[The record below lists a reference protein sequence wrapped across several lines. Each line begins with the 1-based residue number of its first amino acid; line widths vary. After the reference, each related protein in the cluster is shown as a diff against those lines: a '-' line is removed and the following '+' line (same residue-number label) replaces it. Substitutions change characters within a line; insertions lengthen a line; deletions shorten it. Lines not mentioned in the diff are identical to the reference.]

1 MACQYWY
8 DGKFRTEEEF
18 KQILENGLLD
28 ELLSKNN
35 INLKDKFEIS
45 QEKLASFNKQTI
57 QKSPVT
63 VRILQKIQRNL
74 NNGRQPGQPE
84 IALKQN
90 PQTLL
95 QRIGQPFKLV
105 IKVNGELY
113 TGQGTE
119 NQKIKEDLLNS
130 ELGIKVKENLTEGI
144 PYMLVPS
151 AYGLYPVRL
160 FNNLVKNTGI
170 INALGTE
177 LDNLRKETNVD
188 KIKEIRKRIESNFY
202 RITVEFKN
210 NKYIVS
216 KYSPEIAE
224 NITATYDNYPDVV
237 EFLGEQIFRVDYLKI
252 NKEDYNTF
260 ISSVGGVKTDLFA
273 ENGNLFN
280 SSSFVLEAY
289 KLSPAEKQAINNIL
303 TVKIPDTT
311 ASKTTGNSPVTNT
324 ADKTDE
330 NPIFNT
336 PIDELNESLNDPK
349 TIAKQA
355 EINKTPVS
363 TDAKAEIIQTNE
375 PNIQTVGNV
384 TFGTANKQGQTDGN
398 EDAVYVDTQNGIF
411 ILADGMGGEG
421 MITLSPAQASKVVI
435 NKLLGKQEKILTDLV
450 YEEYLKNPNISSE
463 DVVKFLISK
472 GFSKPNTIFITPML
486 NAFKTKGDL
495 SIKKGFRSG
504 ATALKAVKTGDNTY
518 TIEKVGDTVFF
529 VVDKNGKVIKQH
541 GLSDVATTSGY
552 MFSIKDGKPFISTPK
567 TDNFTITLNEGE
579 TLVLATDFIETD
591 KAIQDFINSD
601 FGKKLDFAKFQKEN
615 KADDSTFITIKYD
628 AELAALEGTS
638 TTKPKTSIIT
648 AAAEEYLTQTAES
661 EVEETVDNILG
672 IPSGQT
678 LEDLM
683 AVSGDII
690 ANEEDV
696 PTGLFDDVDE
706 FGDDADSFQDD
717 NIRTKLAEP
726 RDTPEEIKLDKEKAV
741 EYLKKV
747 FGENYTRRKNK
758 TEKTDRVKGNVR
770 MFRDFENLKNYLPKE
785 TWEMLVEAR
794 RQGKVLHGLFTEA
807 AMYLWENTEEGTTY
821 HEAFHVVF
829 NLALPLKT
837 RMQLINE
844 AYEKYKDELPLE
856 TIVKNGKEYKQLP
869 NYKTVEELLADKFVD
884 FTIAAKEL
892 EGKQKSYGYLDFRS
906 EVQKS
911 MVTPLDILVGIT
923 KGTVKSKDAIAKQF
937 VGMYKMLKGFY
948 TKNSP
953 NIDDLFENINLGTY
967 ANKIKFKNTSF
978 KARTSLKDAENIY
991 RYENPIEREHAFTYL
1006 KRSMEKILDNER
1018 SKIDPENI
1026 MSEAEIINKI
1036 GVDKFYSLLLTR
1048 LAGTIAKTQSTKPDI
1063 AKRLYKLYQIL
1074 TEGGSKSTKIKE
1086 GDTTFYAFTGNTI
1099 LLELF
1104 NNSLRERNIY
1114 ITLENKAKNYNGISK
1129 TREEENTTIFDDLN
1143 EGTTTEE
1150 QSYDKSYITV
1160 NARESL
1166 SHQLKNLL
1174 SRLPK
1179 YKSNRKNASKVINS
1193 LGVEEYEKANVVYSY
1208 LISKL
1213 SNSYTMKDMMD
1224 KLKELNRPYIKD
1236 ILAAI
1241 DQNPKLATDFWV
1253 AMGQKNYAT
1262 FMTIQEDNGVMKVFR
1277 SNRRTLD
1284 SMIRDVLISEFLDP
1298 SNKIFVTD
1306 GKYNPEIINLEEANK
1321 FYQDVAAMRT
1331 ASQNSGL
1338 WQTPGKKEELFKDIE
1353 KVLSDYNISI
1363 TEDQLH
1369 NIWIPRGETG
1379 NWRNIGQF
1387 LTAVENI
1394 AIALTQ
1400 NSNPFTFLKP
1410 SSDEVIGTNLRDK
1423 ENAKSLV
1430 EKLANIL
1437 QPAAEKEVV
1446 SSFRNIDDETV
1457 HNLIASGF
1465 INKHFETYK
1474 DSDKLNA
1481 YLEKIGADQLMSE
1494 MPFIKDLQDTT
1505 NDLQKDLDVVILDGF
1520 TRKGKRKSAG
1530 YTDMSDIELET
1541 SNLAMYSNS
1550 NARESA
1556 YYKLPIPAD
1565 KSTLPYIKA
1574 KKYTREEVVDKL
1586 TDVAALE
1593 FNRIITNKK
1602 LNKSS
1607 LLRLIP
1613 NYFKNSTEFKILG
1626 FLNGKVSTTAAF
1638 NRNEVRAII
1647 DEFLSYDV
1655 NTNGFLAKQ
1664 IEKYKD
1670 AGIITGIN
1678 EATGEFSFVERF
1690 IDTNIKKDDRT
1701 TFFKDYLVNT
1711 YYMNTQ
1717 LSTLL
1722 AGDPSFY
1729 KNLGDI
1735 QKRFAQVVSPGTY
1748 GDTSN
1753 LPTYYKAIIL
1763 NDSIQPTEKQT
1774 ADHILSIINS
1784 STNLTPQ
1791 EKKELSA
1798 FWTAKTEKSDGNNE
1812 TDGATYIH
1820 PNRRKEQLESLN
1832 RWTPEHEQAHQRI
1845 LAGKETIEDLMLINP
1860 PFKPEKPFIYTQITV
1875 AGKQTPIQIKNA
1887 ETVLT
1892 RSFAETS
1899 PELMAL
1905 YNDME
1910 AGKFTAAM
1918 FESAVKVG
1926 GVGNSVNA
1934 KGKVRFGEYNLKD
1947 GKYVLSDNTFIHEL
1961 PTEDWRLQQETP
1973 SHYIDERAG
1982 FGTQIKQLIL
1992 GDLALDGDYNLLGKT
2007 YKGRDIARIYQ
2018 NTIVQDLKESYKDVE
2033 KIFLDSDN
2041 KLDWPKITAE
2051 LRREVIARE
2060 LGQDYLDAIQ
2070 AIPVLANGEQI
2081 GYETKMPLYHPMLLY
2096 TVESLMN
2103 SIFRNRI
2110 TKQKIKGGNLINTTS
2125 FGVSSELQ
2133 MITDP
2138 VTGTI
2143 TYQALL
2149 PHSSKKYFPLTPDG
2163 KVDIEFIKEK
2173 APDLLRIIGYRIP
2186 TEDKY
2191 SMFNIEIVGFT
2202 PPSMGGTV
2210 ILPREITTIAG
2221 LDFDIDKLYFMARE
2235 FYVNSKGIP
2244 KVIEYV
2250 KKPSNREEAL
2260 SYAENIYSS
2269 FKDLKRFL
2277 ELYVKDKQTIE
2288 KILDSR
2294 RQATEAQIN
2303 NEKTSKEIEQI
2314 KQDISKAKE
2323 VRDEIKKLKTDLA
2336 DNYLYKQ
2343 QQEIID
2349 DLYEYF
2355 NEEVASFDLT
2365 KGNILKLSKPN
2376 LELIADIL
2384 ESKEFNATEYSTK
2397 KSRDNL
2403 KIDIIQSILSNKNTA
2418 TAILNP
2424 GNFESLKDRA
2434 AKIRL
2439 LKAGKIE
2446 EARLKG
2452 DALRQAAEKLD
2463 VTQDL
2468 DFNYPSTQLELFN
2481 RNMMGKKLIGIF
2493 ANHNVHHAKAQYTN
2507 LRLKN
2512 PLKVNGKNYQAL
2524 NNAYVDG
2531 KRISRILATDLAAV
2545 VDNAKDPIASFLN
2558 MNTYTANTIAL
2569 LERLGIDEDT
2579 VFAFVNQPSIIALS
2593 KLYYINKGSMSE
2605 KNMMAEIRKRW
2616 TAAAKKRYG
2625 GELTTAWDS
2634 TLNLEDLEKNI
2645 TPQNTKE
2652 YYEFQLQMLNAFDA
2666 INKIA
2671 LELNEG
2677 IAASKID
2684 VTGLGINSSA
2694 NFVLIQKQQAIYDK
2708 ISSGDNLIEGLDEM
2722 LETKSNQLMN
2732 PASNLYGIIKPI
2744 NIMNQIFPSIGVYN
2758 ENNKKLI
2765 YSVLGNIKRII
2776 GNNKLRSGLTE
2787 KEAKM
2792 VDTQFLDFISSAF
2805 PFFNYSQAKDIL
2817 QKVPERLQAF
2827 KKSLPADSPL
2837 KDFVDQLYIKEAD
2850 NTFKLKRIEFYNTG
2864 KTPAEIEAIKY
2875 LWERMIKD
2883 SDLDV
2888 KTLGLDL
2895 IKYTYFAQGFGFSPY
2910 SFAKLIPLEFWTDK
2924 FQRENN
2930 ILSKEGTTFNRFL
2943 RSFLDSNTIAP
2954 RKSNVPNE
2962 KLIAD
2967 EGTITD
2973 RFIDQFI
2980 KNNAG
2985 KETFVP
2991 TIEIGKYLDKN
3002 QEKELL
3008 TDEDRET
3015 AIVKLAR
3022 EKGSVKTSKGAI
3034 VMLINSNKE
3043 YFPFGENNP
3052 PVPYIKETN
3061 KKGEVKLYKYV
3072 ERRFQN
3078 PLEYGTFSAPD
3089 VVVYQPV
3096 NTSGYTNF
3104 ILEYDYYNDI
3114 TKPVVIDIAFD
3125 YNDAVKGAPK
3135 KLGDQMLA
3143 VENAIIESAP
3153 DLMDL
3158 MAIEGAMEFMP
3169 TTVAPVKK
3177 DPNDPKTDKGDI
3189 LGLSGM
3195 PSLPVDIEEIT
3206 KNVESIKTEKENPF
3220 GVILDPNEMPSQN
3233 LADLMSGAAAQ
3244 QQGSV
3249 TNNWEDYRKAMNDL
3263 MKINKEGAIELGLL
3277 SQEEFLSLSE
3287 KEQKA
3292 AIWQAKNC
3300 Y

>member
-160 FNNLVKNTGI
+160 FNNLVKNTSI

-177 LDNLRKETNVD
+177 LDNLRNETNVD

-224 NITATYDNYPDVV
+224 NITATYDNYADVV
-237 EFLGEQIFRVDYLKI
+237 EFLGEQVFRVDYLKI

-260 ISSVGGVKTDLFA
+260 ISNAGAVTTDLFA
-273 ENGNLFN
+273 EDGNLFN

-311 ASKTTGNSPVTNT
+311 ASKTTGNSPITNT
-324 ADKTDE
+324 ANKTDE

-336 PIDELNESLNDPK
+336 PIDELNESLNDPNIIVK
-349 TIAKQA
+349 YFTSKNFPKDSSHKIRVIAKVVDSKGKPTLEIQSIKQVIQGKDAEIVFTSHTTSSTVGQEAINNFFNDSDVKKKQA
-355 EINKTPVS
+355 ELEGITVSATPVS
-363 TDAKAEIIQTNE
+363 DI
-375 PNIQTVGNV
+375 
-384 TFGTANKQGQTDGN
+384 
-398 EDAVYVDTQNGIF
+398 
-411 ILADGMGGEG
+411 
-421 MITLSPAQASKVVI
+421 
-435 NKLLGKQEKILTDLV
+435 
-450 YEEYLKNPNISSE
+450 
-463 DVVKFLISK
+463 
-472 GFSKPNTIFITPML
+472 
-486 NAFKTKGDL
+486 
-495 SIKKGFRSG
+495 
-504 ATALKAVKTGDNTY
+504 
-518 TIEKVGDTVFF
+518 
-529 VVDKNGKVIKQH
+529 
-541 GLSDVATTSGY
+541 
-552 MFSIKDGKPFISTPK
+552 
-567 TDNFTITLNEGE
+567 
-579 TLVLATDFIETD
+579 
-591 KAIQDFINSD
+591 
-601 FGKKLDFAKFQKEN
+601 
-615 KADDSTFITIKYD
+615 
-628 AELAALEGTS
+628 EGTS

-1018 SKIDPENI
+1018 SKIDPDSI

-1104 NNSLRERNIY
+1104 NNTLKERNIY
-1114 ITLENKAKNYNGISK
+1114 ITLNNEAKNYNGISK

-1321 FYQDVAAMRT
+1321 FYQDVAAMRN

-1338 WQTPGKKEELFKDIE
+1338 WQTPGFKDKLFKDIE
-1353 KVLSDYNISI
+1353 KVLSDYNISV

-1457 HNLIASGF
+1457 YNLIASGF
-1465 INKHFETYK
+1465 INKQFETYK

-1505 NDLQKDLDVVILDGF
+1505 NNLQQDLDVVILDGF

-1565 KSTLPYIKA
+1565 KSTLPYVKA

-1791 EKKELSA
+1791 EKKELSV

-1875 AGKQTPIQIKNA
+1875 AGKQIPIQIKNA

-1910 AGKFTAAM
+1910 AGKFTVAM

-1947 GKYVLSDNTFIHEL
+1947 GKYVLSDNTYIYEL

-1992 GDLALDGDYNLLGKT
+1992 GDLNLDGDYNLLEKT

-2018 NTIVQDLKESYKDVE
+2018 NTIVQDLKESYKEVE

-2041 KLDWPKITAE
+2041 KLNWPKITAE

-2125 FGVSSELQ
+2125 FGVSNKLR

-2210 ILPREITTIAG
+2210 ILPIEITTIAG

-2277 ELYVKDKQTIE
+2277 ELYVKDKETIE

-2303 NEKTSKEIEQI
+2303 NEKTSKEIEGI

-2336 DNYLYKQ
+2336 DNYLYQQ

-2512 PLKVNGKNYQAL
+2512 PLKVNNKNYQAL

-2579 VFAFVNQPSIIALS
+2579 VFAFINQPSIIALT

-2616 TAAAKKRYG
+2616 TTAAKKRYG
-2625 GELTTAWDS
+2625 GELKTAWDS
-2634 TLNLEDLEKNI
+2634 TLNLEELEKNI

-2677 IAASKID
+2677 IMASKID

-2758 ENNKKLI
+2758 ESNKKLI

-2776 GNNKLRSGLTE
+2776 GNNKLKSGLTE

-2883 SDLDV
+2883 SDPDV

-2954 RKSNVPNE
+2954 KKSNVPNE

-2967 EGTITD
+2967 EGIITN

-2985 KETFVP
+2985 RETFVP

-3114 TKPVVIDIAFD
+3114 IKPVVIDIAFD

-3143 VENAIIESAP
+3143 VENALIESAP

-3206 KNVESIKTEKENPF
+3206 KNIESIKTEKENPF

-3233 LADLMSGAAAQ
+3233 LADLMSGAAALRGIEISSNAKGLAAALTNPTELAKSKDNLTQSYPIEFNGKTYKDVESAYQSLKDKSESQTKPTKENSKNYKLMVDLITAKLQQHPRLVSEITKQGGSAWILASTHQPTKANTVWETGGQNWFIEALNDAYLSIQPTTSQ
-3244 QQGSV
+3244 QQGSA

-3292 AIWQAKNC
+3292 AIWQIKNC
-3300 Y
+3300 